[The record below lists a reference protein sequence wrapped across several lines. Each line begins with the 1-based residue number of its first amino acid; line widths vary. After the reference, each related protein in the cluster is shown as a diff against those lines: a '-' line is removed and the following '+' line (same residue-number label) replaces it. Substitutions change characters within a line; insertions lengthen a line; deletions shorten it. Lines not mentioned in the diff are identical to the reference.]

1 MQCID
6 LTLSPKADRGNSR
19 GSHSSQKREA
29 DVINLLHDVE
39 EDDIGASSHEYN
51 KGSVDVDVQQIM
63 EEEVIRTCQ
72 KESTRSKKIGVE
84 DSEDV
89 MGLLDALSKP
99 SQSASVAAEVESHA
113 SKKRSHLNETAE
125 EVSLINLENALLRDH
140 LDDNVGPIAPKQAR
154 TASAPPPAIHGF
166 ETFNEGIQISVPSV
180 NSKRDDSASARDLTK
195 AIKKAQRDAEKIKKQ
210 TAKQHVHRLRVADSR
225 EVRDRANEQRDEF
238 HAAQG
243 RDKERAKAKS
253 HAAKEITAVLR
264 GSVEQAPQLL
274 EALQEVG
281 ITVCEPVGG
290 GRHSSSSQSSP
301 SSSSSSSSSFSS
313 SALGTGVSCVVKWAW
328 RPSAHGGAF
337 SASELSGLC
346 LQELRGKFLPFVT
359 VIFSEDVFLELVCD
373 DPACVEFRALTARIE
388 ALKRDLVETEG
399 LPDVCRVT
407 LLLGNMNKVIAT
419 AVRRA
424 KASAKKRKIDAQR
437 AISKAQKEGSEA
449 EVATAESALRS
460 AVREEGGYT
469 PGAYRVNINEAY
481 AHLLIQHG
489 IDVLS
494 LSGEE
499 EMVAHIVK
507 TARLLGDQ
515 QHCEPIVDLDCV
527 PKYKARAV
535 HAGRRR
541 VNTSSQ
547 SLSQSQTQA
556 QSMSETG
563 DMEEFGGGI
572 VNPKEAQLEEKRE
585 QWINMLCV
593 IDGMTRAKATC
604 FVNTYSHGSCPSNL
618 RRVLTDSRAGSAEVR
633 RDSMAASFGSNKR
646 EIALSRK
653 IFSMFTCKDGNSMPR
668 DGGGVGADALE
679 ADNGSTMLEFL
690 EGQQAGAYQ

>member
-6 LTLSPKADRGNSR
+6 LTLSPMADRGNSR

-39 EDDIGASSHEYN
+39 KDDIGASSHEYN

-140 LDDNVGPIAPKQAR
+140 LDGDVGPIASKQAR
-154 TASAPPPAIHGF
+154 TAPPPAIHGF
-166 ETFNEGIQISVPSV
+166 ETFNEGIQISMPSV
-180 NSKRDDSASARDLTK
+180 KSKRDDSASARDLTK
-195 AIKKAQRDAEKIKKQ
+195 AIKKAQRDAEKVKKQ

-238 HAAQG
+238 RAAQG

-264 GSVEQAPQLL
+264 GAVEQAPQLL

-281 ITVCEPVGG
+281 ITICEQVGS

-301 SSSSSSSSSFSS
+301 SSSSSSSSSDSDS
-313 SALGTGVSCVVKWAW
+313 ASALGTGVSYVVKWAW

-337 SASELSGLC
+337 SPSELSGLC
-346 LQELRGKFLPFVT
+346 PQERRGKFLPFVT

-388 ALKRDLVETEG
+388 ALKRDLVEAEG

-424 KASAKKRKIDAQR
+424 KASAKKRKVDAQR

-449 EVATAESALRS
+449 EVATAESALRA

-481 AHLLIQHG
+481 AHLLIRHG

-494 LSGEE
+494 LPGEE

-527 PKYKARAV
+527 PKYKTRAV

-572 VNPKEAQLEEKRE
+572 INPKEAQLEEKRE

-604 FVNTYSHGSCPSNL
+604 FVNTYSHGSCPFNL
-618 RRVLTDSRAGSAEVR
+618 RRVLTDPRTGSAEVR
-633 RDSMAASFGSNKR
+633 RDSMAESFGSNKR

-668 DGGGVGADALE
+668 DGGVGADALE
-679 ADNGSTMLEFL
+679 GDNGSTMLEFL